1 MGLPGLGWCELE
13 AADMICSIEPP
24 TCELDAELEAA
35 DTICNPEPPA
45 CEPDAELEA
54 ADMICNAEPPTCE
67 LDAGAG
73 ISGGNELED
82 ELEELEEPESLLLS
96 TTGSSS
102 GSNCH
107 SSCHIA
113 FAKASISMDTQ
124 REFMGN

>member
-13 AADMICSIEPP
+13 AADMICSTEPP

-35 DTICNPEPPA
+35 DMICNPEPPA

-54 ADMICNAEPPTCE
+54 ADMM
-67 LDAGAG
+67 GM
-73 ISGGNELED
+73 SGGNEFED

-96 TTGSSS
+96 TSGSSS

-107 SSCHIA
+107 ASCHIA